1 MAGLSLDLK
10 EEVLGFNEIHGHSW
24 PYGVAVCLCEE
35 MGISGEELEQARLEV
50 LLKEI
55 REEG

>member
-1 MAGLSLDLK
+1 MAELSLDLK

-24 PYGVAVCLCEE
+24 PQGIAVCLCEE
-35 MGISGEELEQARLEV
+35 MGISGEELEQVRLDV
-50 LLKEI
+50 LLQEI